1 MYSLCHALKES
12 KQEAHP
18 DPPPRKK
25 GAAPPVLR
33 TMNQLHLWD
42 EWYEFARETLR
53 FAHADAS
60 SYAHRQYTAELRSWR
75 ISLRVDALDGRLAAA

>member
-1 MYSLCHALKES
+1 M
-12 KQEAHP
+12 
-18 DPPPRKK
+18 D
-25 GAAPPVLR
+25 
-33 TMNQLHLWD
+33 QLHMWD
-42 EWYEFARETLR
+42 EWYEFARETLH